1 MKPRAHVASLHDY
14 LSSFKKDKPIYLASV
29 KREIM
34 NLFHK
39 EVSINLLEAYFQEKG
54 YTNIQLKEPEKRTL
68 SKGMHEEKG
77 IKNAPTKPERKPVI
91 EDDDDEE
98 DFDPNAF
105 IKQNKEKIQKTAIE
119 SSNYKENTWIIEK
132 YQKESNVE
140 VLNDLLVNNRG
151 LVESI
156 ANKYMKHTS
165 NKLDYDDLVSEGYLG
180 LMKAIERFDTSLGY
194 QFSTYAT
201 WWIRQSITRA
211 IIDKGYTIRVPVH
224 MYEAISK
231 VLKFERESI
240 LTFDEVNVKWIAEQ
254 VDITEERYHELK
266 KVDHM
271 FLHLASLDIVV
282 SEENN
287 DTSLLDFLEYKP
299 HMGLGSESEIFLNP
313 EELAIKGELKLLLEE
328 CLEELKEREREVLK
342 HRFGWY
348 DNRIKTLEDIG
359 KIFGVTRERI
369 RQIESK
375 ALKKIRHRARK
386 RKLNLFLV
394 KN

>member
-1 MKPRAHVASLHDY
+1 MKHCGNVASLNEY
-14 LSSFKKDKPIYLASV
+14 LSSFKKDKPIILASV

-39 EVSINLLEAYFQEKG
+39 EISINLLEAYFLEKG
-54 YTNIQLKEPEKRTL
+54 YTNIQLKKPKVV
-68 SKGMHEEKG
+68 SKGIQEKE
-77 IKNAPTKPERKPVI
+77 IVEKNVPVKPERKPVI
-91 EDDDDEE
+91 EDDDEDD

-105 IKQNKEKIQKTAIE
+105 IKQNKEKIQQTAIE
-119 SSNYKENTWIIEK
+119 SSNYKDNTWIIGK
-132 YQKESNVE
+132 YQKESKVE
-140 VLNDLLVNNRG
+140 VLNELLVNNRG

-156 ANKYMKHTS
+156 ANRYMKHTS

-180 LMKAIERFDTSLGY
+180 LMKAIERFDTLLGY

-224 MYEAISK
+224 MHEAISK

-240 LTFDEVNVKWIAEQ
+240 LTFDEVNVKWITEQ
-254 VDITEERYHELK
+254 ADITEEKYHEMK

-282 SEENN
+282 SEEDN

-299 HMGLGSESEIFLNP
+299 HMGLGSESEKFLNP
-313 EELAIKGELKLLLEE
+313 EELVLKGELKLLLEE

-348 DNRIKTLEDIG
+348 DNRIKTLEEVG

-369 RQIESK
+369 RQIEAK
-375 ALKKIRHRARK
+375 AIKKIRHKARK
-386 RKLNLFLV
+386 RELKEYLV
-394 KN
+394 ND

>member
-1 MKPRAHVASLHDY
+1 MKQRANEDSLHDY
-14 LSSFKKDKPIYLASV
+14 LSSIKKDKPVYLASV
-29 KREIM
+29 KREIL

-54 YTNIQLKEPEKRTL
+54 YKNIQLKEPEKKNL
-68 SKGMHEEKG
+68 LKG
-77 IKNAPTKPERKPVI
+77 IQEDKNFKNAAVKPDREPVI
-91 EDDDDEE
+91 EEDDDN

-105 IKQNKEKIQKTAIE
+105 IKQNKERIQQTAIE

-132 YQKESNVE
+132 YQKESKVE
-140 VLNDLLVNNRG
+140 VLNELLVNNRG

-180 LMKAIERFDTSLGY
+180 LMKAIERFDTTLGY

-224 MYEAISK
+224 MHDAISK
-231 VLKFERESI
+231 VLKFERQSI
-240 LTFDEVNVKWIAEQ
+240 LTFHEVNVKWVAEQ
-254 VDITEERYHELK
+254 ADITEERYHELK
-266 KVDHM
+266 KVDHL

-282 SEENN
+282 SEEDN
-287 DTSLLDFLEYKP
+287 DTSLLDFLEYNP
-299 HMGLGSESEIFLNP
+299 LMGLGSESEKFLNP

-328 CLEELKEREREVLK
+328 CLEEIKEREREVLK

-348 DNRIKTLEDIG
+348 DDRTKTLEEIG
-359 KIFGVTRERI
+359 KCFGVTRERI
-369 RQIESK
+369 RQIEAK
-375 ALKKIRHRARK
+375 AIKKIRHRARK
-386 RKLNLFLV
+386 KKLKEYLV
-394 KN
+394 DY

>member
-1 MKPRAHVASLHDY
+1 MKHRANVASLNDY
-14 LSSFKKDKPIYLASV
+14 LSSFKKDKPIFLATV

-39 EVSINLLEAYFQEKG
+39 EISINLLEAYFQEKG
-54 YTNIQLKEPEKRTL
+54 YTNIQLKEPEKRAL
-68 SKGMHEEKG
+68 LKGMQEEKVV
-77 IKNAPTKPERKPVI
+77 KNAAVKPERKPVI
-91 EDDDDEE
+91 EDDDD

-105 IKQNKEKIQKTAIE
+105 IKHNIEKIQQTAIE

-132 YQKESNVE
+132 YQKESKIE
-140 VLNDLLVNNRG
+140 VLNELLVNNRG

-156 ANKYMKHTS
+156 ANRYMKHTS

-224 MYEAISK
+224 MHEAISK

-240 LTFDEVNVKWIAEQ
+240 LTFDEVNVKWITEQ
-254 VDITEERYHELK
+254 ADITEERYQELK

-271 FLHLASLDIVV
+271 FLHLASLDTVV
-282 SEENN
+282 SEEDN
-287 DTSLLDFLEYKP
+287 DTSLLDFLEYNP
-299 HMGLGSESEIFLNP
+299 HMGLGSESEKFLNP

-348 DNRIKTLEDIG
+348 DNRIKTLEEIG

-369 RQIESK
+369 RQIEAK
-375 ALKKIRHRARK
+375 AIYKIYDKARK
-386 RKLNLFLV
+386 RNLIEYLV
-394 KN
+394 NH